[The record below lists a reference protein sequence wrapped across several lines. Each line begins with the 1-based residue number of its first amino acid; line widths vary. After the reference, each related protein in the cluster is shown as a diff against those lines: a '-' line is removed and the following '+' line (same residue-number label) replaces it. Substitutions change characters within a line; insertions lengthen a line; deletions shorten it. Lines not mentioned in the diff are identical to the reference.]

1 MRGDLAVFVTQE
13 HLPGFMTDAFGPQPA
28 TEGMALIPS
37 SELSPSVR
45 WTDLIL
51 DWSGWPGPM
60 VSLSTPGSAVRGIRK
75 TSVKPG
81 RRSAV
86 SVYFPPCRGSS
97 SPFTELHGQGGLHP
111 EDTVPGWLDPGGIR
125 TGGFRCPF
133 GGSGLAGRVQSRGST
148 SPATMASSHRTIAGE
163 GWSHQPGAG
172 KASSLS
178 PTQKSAHPPSAI
190 PP

>member
-1 MRGDLAVFVTQE
+1 LLNLRCF
-13 HLPGFMTDAFGPQPA
+13 
-28 TEGMALIPS
+28 
-37 SELSPSVR
+37 ELSKLSLESRWATPVR
-45 WTDLIL
+45 WTELIL

-75 TSVKPG
+75 TSVSPG

-111 EDTVPGWLDPGGIR
+111 EDTVPGWNEGLPRFIGYTGGLR
-125 TGGFRCPF
+125 TGGFRYPF

-148 SPATMASSHRTIAGE
+148 SPATMAFSLQTTAGV
-163 GWSHQPGAG
+163 GWSHQPGVG
-172 KASSLS
+172 KASSS
-178 PTQKSAHPPSAI
+178 PPTQKSAHPPSVM